1 MKKDS
6 FSQML
11 GKNSAVVQL
20 IETIKTILNLFIF
33 FTKRFHVHKKHQN
46 AKHVLYYNSM
56 LNGSDSKKPTIL
68 SFLD

>member
-20 IETIKTILNLFIF
+20 IETIKTILNLFILF
-33 FTKRFHVHKKHQN
+33 YKKISRAQKAPKRK
-46 AKHVLYYNSM
+46 
-56 LNGSDSKKPTIL
+56 TCIIL
-68 SFLD
+68 